1 MCIYY
6 NNYIGLHFLVTY
18 LYHMFVMGYQESRTC
33 TDTQHL
39 ECSTILIRSWGWVV
53 IFNILKVVFPT
64 RSQEAFP
71 KITSSGVLMTGWSKL
86 VSYHYGQNP
95 APIRCIEIWT
105 SLNHFTAFNCI
116 FPIFLWIGGK
126 WQLVYH
132 FLYQLPRFLAT
143 VPGGIPDTKWAD
155 RPCISFCHDSC
166 TGTGRCG
173 LAEKNSALK
182 LPLYNFRILNPRFLF
197 NFKEVLVVLW
207 FV

>member
-1 MCIYY
+1 ML
-6 NNYIGLHFLVTY
+6 NYFD
-18 LYHMFVMGYQESRTC
+18 Q
-33 TDTQHL
+33 
-39 ECSTILIRSWGWVV
+39 ILRMVLS
-53 IFNILKVVFPT
+53 FNILKVGLSI

-86 VSYHYGQNP
+86 VSYHDGKILHQLDVW
-95 APIRCIEIWT
+95 IWT
-105 SLNHFTAFNCI
+105 CLNHFTAIKRI
-116 FPIFLWIGGK
+116 FPIFYWTGGK

-143 VPGGIPDTKWAD
+143 LPGGIPDTKWAD

-182 LPLYNFRILNPRFLF
+182 LPVYNFRILNPRFLF